1 MAEVGCGSW
10 LGLVFGLWLKWV
22 VGCWRSPVFGS
33 NEVMVRLAWVTMM
46 GLVEIGVG
54 HHMVGW
60 FFWVSDGFIYLFFN
74 MGFCFSGILVSSEQW
89 WLGFFWVFVR
99 MGFSRLIIGV
109 FWVFLT
115 AGFFWVDHWLQL
127 VWWIVCVWLCLRFD
141 GLCFCV
147 CDDGFG

>member
-22 VGCWRSPVFGS
+22 VGRRRSPVFGS

-60 FFWVSDGFIYLFFN
+60 FFWVSDGFIYLFL
-74 MGFCFSGILVSSEQW
+74 I
-89 WLGFFWVFVR
+89 WVFVPV
-99 MGFSRLIIGV
+99 GF
-109 FWVFLT
+109 W
-115 AGFFWVDHWLQL
+115 
-127 VWWIVCVWLCLRFD
+127 
-141 GLCFCV
+141 
-147 CDDGFG
+147 